1 MPTPEGLEENS
12 QQQLMVIIIITS
24 YQALIVCQALGTT
37 LLNLSTA
44 RSLIKVLLKHYFW
57 NASALLLR
65 ALISLSS
72 ELGCPRL

>member
-44 RSLIKVLLKHYFW
+44 RSLIKVLLKHYVC
-57 NASALLLR
+57 LLDEFKLSLR
-65 ALISLSS
+65 EVNNL
-72 ELGCPRL
+72 P

>member
-1 MPTPEGLEENS
+1 MVIVPTPEGLEENS

-44 RSLIKVLLKHYFW
+44 RSLIKVLLKHYFC
-57 NASALLLR
+57 LLDEFKLSLR
-65 ALISLSS
+65 EVNNL
-72 ELGCPRL
+72 P